1 LGIPWNCVS
10 PPLVVV
16 WERTSYFRWPHG
28 LPLSNEE
35 ISIVQKRQLRYLI
48 RLERDKMR
56 ITAFLAKSMVTLSSM
71 FVLSEYWS
79 SEVGQHS
86 FGKLRVRGVQIRYV
100 LSMVLDRRKCQIV
113 GRPPTPPCDS
123 TEELHSILAPSVYFG
138 ARVPTHNSPTTQ
150 NNHGAPM
157 VEIK

>member
-1 LGIPWNCVS
+1 MRSNDTFARYEELQGYFLVLGVHGYVVMLCRSLTFAIPS
-10 PPLVVV
+10 
-16 WERTSYFRWPHG
+16 S
-28 LPLSNEE
+28 S
-35 ISIVQKRQLRYLI
+35 
-48 RLERDKMR
+48 
-56 ITAFLAKSMVTLSSM
+56 AKSMVTLSSM

-86 FGKLRVRGVQIRYV
+86 FGKLRVRGVQIRNV

-138 ARVPTHNSPTTQ
+138 ASVPTHNSATTQ